1 MSNNLKLRNIAIIAH
16 VDHGKTTL
24 VDGLI
29 KQTLEVR
36 GATLNQTLIMDN
48 LDQEKERGITITAKN
63 ASIYYKDYKINLV
76 DTPGHADFGG
86 EVERALKMVDGACLL
101 VDAQE
106 GPMPQTKYVMKKAIA
121 LGLKVLVIVNKV
133 DKPAANSTL
142 ALSKIEDLFLD
153 LGASDEQIDF
163 PVVYASGVQGK
174 AGQAPDKLEDNL
186 FYFLEKVVEHIPE
199 PKISTDQ
206 EAEDKGLKPLQILVL
221 NLKYDTYKGKL
232 AVGKIELGKISKNQS
247 LIAIQKEGKTINGK
261 VASLMIFD
269 GLGVKEVDEAQ
280 AGEIVMVAGFENI
293 DIGDTITTA
302 DYAKPLER
310 INIDEPTLKMTF
322 GVNTSPLNGREGD
335 LCTSRQIK
343 ERLYKEL
350 ETNVALKVEPHPES
364 GEKFIVSGRGELHLS
379 VLIEEM
385 RRQGFELEISKPEVI
400 FKYENGVKLEP
411 FEMLE
416 IDVPQEYQGVVL
428 QELGKRNAEVKDM
441 SPNEVATE
449 FHFEARMATR
459 SLIGLKG
466 FLITA
471 TKGTAVVNSTFDK
484 YDNFKDS
491 VQTKRDH
498 GSLVSTDKGK
508 ASSYALYN
516 AQERGVL
523 FIGSGEEVYTG
534 MVVGESN
541 RSQDIELNP
550 TKEKK
555 LTNVRSKSSDEA
567 LTLSPHKTMTLEKC
581 IEYIDNDELVEITPK
596 NLRIRKRHLDP
607 NMRKR
612 QK

>member
-1 MSNNLKLRNIAIIAH
+1 
-16 VDHGKTTL
+16 
-24 VDGLI
+24 
-29 KQTLEVR
+29 
-36 GATLNQTLIMDN
+36 
-48 LDQEKERGITITAKN
+48 
-63 ASIYYKDYKINLV
+63 
-76 DTPGHADFGG
+76 
-86 EVERALKMVDGACLL
+86 
-101 VDAQE
+101 
-106 GPMPQTKYVMKKAIA
+106 
-121 LGLKVLVIVNKV
+121 
-133 DKPAANSTL
+133 
-142 ALSKIEDLFLD
+142 
-153 LGASDEQIDF
+153 
-163 PVVYASGVQGK
+163 
-174 AGQAPDKLEDNL
+174 
-186 FYFLEKVVEHIPE
+186 
-199 PKISTDQ
+199 
-206 EAEDKGLKPLQILVL
+206 
-221 NLKYDTYKGKL
+221 
-232 AVGKIELGKISKNQS
+232 
-247 LIAIQKEGKTINGK
+247 
-261 VASLMIFD
+261 
-269 GLGVKEVDEAQ
+269 
-280 AGEIVMVAGFENI
+280 
-293 DIGDTITTA
+293 
-302 DYAKPLER
+302 
-310 INIDEPTLKMTF
+310 MTF